1 MKIIRIWI
9 TLLII
14 QLFVVTGLWFM
25 SRFEYVR
32 EEESVI
38 ENVPIT
44 NNEPIQNQQN
54 PEPVIEDKKAPVVAQ
69 IQQASNILRIQ
80 DDDLKVESLQNRENQ
95 QLKITDGIVFVSKD
109 SQNWIE
115 VPVHPKD
122 LQDFWLPYLR
132 MGEQSYYMDE
142 ERILLAY
149 TPSKQQP
156 HLLVR
161 NQANIWQDIT
171 FDVDGLS
178 IMQMSI
184 SRNQD
189 GTYYLAMVSY
199 EGYVTLGTSKDAL
212 TWTFTKPGYLKEAVT
227 SSAAMNVY
235 ASSVM
240 DDGTILII
248 TYELDCAISLDGG
261 KTFTNLLQDILKTD
275 PFKGVY
281 RIDHRKAP
289 FDDHQGNYC
298 VPLSDDSLLISKDG
312 KHWEHQ

>member
-142 ERILLAY
+142 ERILLTY

-156 HLLVR
+156 HFVSKKSGKYL
-161 NQANIWQDIT
+161 A
-171 FDVDGLS
+171 G
-178 IMQMSI
+178 
-184 SRNQD
+184 
-189 GTYYLAMVSY
+189 YYL
-199 EGYVTLGTSKDAL
+199 
-212 TWTFTKPGYLKEAVT
+212 
-227 SSAAMNVY
+227 
-235 ASSVM
+235 
-240 DDGTILII
+240 
-248 TYELDCAISLDGG
+248 
-261 KTFTNLLQDILKTD
+261 
-275 PFKGVY
+275 
-281 RIDHRKAP
+281 
-289 FDDHQGNYC
+289 
-298 VPLSDDSLLISKDG
+298 
-312 KHWEHQ
+312 

>member
-1 MKIIRIWI
+1 MNRFKI
-9 TLLII
+9 
-14 QLFVVTGLWFM
+14 
-25 SRFEYVR
+25 SK
-32 EEESVI
+32 
-38 ENVPIT
+38 
-44 NNEPIQNQQN
+44 N

-178 IMQMSI
+178 IMQ
-184 SRNQD
+184 
-189 GTYYLAMVSY
+189 
-199 EGYVTLGTSKDAL
+199 
-212 TWTFTKPGYLKEAVT
+212 
-227 SSAAMNVY
+227 NVY
-235 ASSVM
+235 FS
-240 DDGTILII
+240 
-248 TYELDCAISLDGG
+248 
-261 KTFTNLLQDILKTD
+261 
-275 PFKGVY
+275 
-281 RIDHRKAP
+281 
-289 FDDHQGNYC
+289 
-298 VPLSDDSLLISKDG
+298 
-312 KHWEHQ
+312 